1 MRISVFILL
10 FFNFCAFGQ
19 KDLLELTQAY
29 PDSARN
35 IAFSQLENSPQL
47 EKQKTLF
54 RVIAQSYYQ
63 QDEWNKALI
72 YLRKEDSLN
81 SISKSSLDQLVENK
95 QLWANCL
102 YNQGLLVQADSLFQ
116 KTLTLANKVE
126 DYQLKA
132 SVLLDAGWLARER
145 GRHAEALE
153 VYFKAKTLAELN
165 KDETLLAE
173 CYSKIAVV
181 YHVKFEFEK
190 AKENYDN
197 ALSIY
202 QKQNDLEKIARL
214 YNNYGLLNQYQGY
227 SSKAVSYFERSID
240 MCDSLGNNKGV
251 AIANENLGILCYED
265 LENYPLAL
273 RRFRASLDY
282 WKSTDDIYGQCQT
295 MVYMLFVYELQ
306 KNYTALVDSGLKAL
320 ELSRMAGAKD
330 VERDALILVS
340 KGYDGLGA
348 SNLAFNYYKQHI
360 ALRDSLQSLNKDE
373 EIKLLGIQ
381 NEMESKQ
388 IQDSLNLAL
397 KHEQESAEIAMQV
410 KEQRF
415 WTGLSLSIVIALI
428 VIIFLLFRGSQQ
440 RKKAALL
447 IEKTNQLLQ
456 TKNSEII
463 DSITYAKRIQE
474 AILPTDQTIK
484 NNFSKSFVYYL
495 PKDIVAG
502 DFYWIEDIVENQQKS
517 TLFAVADCTG
527 HGVPGA
533 MVSVICANA
542 LNKAVNELGIYQP
555 SEILEEITKIV
566 VKTFEKSDSELK
578 DGMDISLVK
587 ITSLKNG
594 NILLDY
600 AGANNPLWVIKA
612 DDKELK
618 ETKATK
624 RPIGKYAIDTPFVN
638 SSFELS
644 PGDMVYLFTDGYAD
658 QFGGEKN
665 KKFKYKTL
673 KNLLINISDKSVEE
687 QKVILDQTFQQW
699 KGGIEQVDDVCISG
713 IRV

>member
-1 MRISVFILL
+1 ML
-10 FFNFCAFGQ
+10 
-19 KDLLELTQAY
+19 DLTRAY

-35 IAFSQLENSPQL
+35 IAFNQLKQSPL
-47 EKQKTLF
+47 IDKQKTLF
-54 RVIAQSYYQ
+54 RVIAQSYFEE
-63 QDEWNKALI
+63 DEWTEALI
-72 YLRKEDSLN
+72 YLQKEDSLN
-81 SISKSSLDQLVENK
+81 SISKPSLDKLVENK

-102 YNQGLLVQADSLFQ
+102 YNQGLLVQADSLLQ
-116 KTLTLANKVE
+116 KTLTLANEVE

-153 VYFKAKTLAELN
+153 VYFKAKTLSELN

-190 AKENYDN
+190 AKENYDK

-227 SSKAVSYFERSID
+227 SSKAVNYFEQSLE
-240 MCDSLGNNKGV
+240 MCDSLENYKGV

-265 LENYPLAL
+265 LENYPMAL
-273 RRFRASLDY
+273 IRFQASLDY
-282 WKSTDDIYGQCQT
+282 WRSTEDIYGQSQT
-295 MVYMLFVYELQ
+295 MVYMLFVFELQ
-306 KNYTALVDSGLKAL
+306 KNYAALVDSGLKAL
-320 ELSRMAGAKD
+320 ELSRLAGAKD
-330 VERDALILVS
+330 VERDALILLS

-381 NEMESKQ
+381 NDMESKQ
-388 IQDSLNLAL
+388 IQDSLSLAL
-397 KHEQESAEIAMQV
+397 RHEQESAEIAMQI

-415 WTGLSLSIVIALI
+415 WNGLSLSIVIGLI

-440 RKKAALL
+440 RKKAASL
-447 IEKTNQLLQ
+447 IEETNQLLQ

-474 AILPTDQTIK
+474 AILPTDQTI
-484 NNFSKSFVYYL
+484 NNQLGESFVYYL

-502 DFYWIEDIVENQQKS
+502 DFYWIEDIIENGQKS

-533 MVSVICANA
+533 MVSVICSNA
-542 LNKAVNELGIYQP
+542 LNKAVNEMGIYRP

-587 ITSLKNG
+587 MTALENG
-594 NILLDY
+594 NIALDY
-600 AGANNPLWVIKA
+600 AGANNPLWVIRGNS
-612 DDKELK
+612 KELQ

-638 SSFELS
+638 SSFELNQ
-644 PGDMVYLFTDGYAD
+644 GDMVYLFTDGYAD

-673 KNLLINISDKSVEE
+673 KNLLVQIADKPVDE
-687 QKVILDQTFQQW
+687 QKVILDQTFNQW
-699 KGGIEQVDDVCISG
+699 KGTIEQVDDVCISG

>member
-1 MRISVFILL
+1 MRISIFIFLL
-10 FFNFCAFGQ
+10 IHFCSFGQ

-35 IAFSQLENSPQL
+35 IAFVQLEKSPKI

-63 QDEWNKALI
+63 QDEWDSALI
-72 YLRKEDSLN
+72 YLQKEDSLN
-81 SISKSSLDQLVENK
+81 SISTSSIDQLVENK
-95 QLWANCL
+95 QLWASSL
-102 YNQGLLVQADSLFQ
+102 YNQGFLVQADSVLQ
-116 KTLTLANKVE
+116 NTLSLLSEVE
-126 DYQLKA
+126 NYKLKA

-153 VYFKAKTLAELN
+153 VYFKAKTLSELN
-165 KDETLLAE
+165 KDEALLAE

-181 YHVKFEFEK
+181 YHVKLEFEK
-190 AKENYDN
+190 AKENYDK
-197 ALSIY
+197 ALFIY
-202 QKQNDLEKIARL
+202 QKQSDQEKIARL
-214 YNNYGLLNQYQGY
+214 YNNYGLLYQYQGY
-227 SSKAVSYFERSID
+227 STKAVNCFERSIE
-240 MCDSLGNNKGV
+240 MCDSLGNSKGV

-273 RRFRASLDY
+273 NRFQASLDY
-282 WKSTDDIYGQCQT
+282 WRSTQDIYGQSQT

-320 ELSRMAGAKD
+320 ELSQLAGAKD
-330 VERDALILVS
+330 VERDALILLS

-348 SNLAFNYYKQHI
+348 SNKAFSYYKQHI
-360 ALRDSLQSLNKDE
+360 RLRDSLQSLNKDE
-373 EIKLLGIQ
+373 EIKLLGLQ

-397 KHEQESAEIAMQV
+397 QHEQESAEIAMQV

-440 RKKAALL
+440 RKKAASL
-447 IEKTNQLLQ
+447 IEETNQLLQ

-474 AILPTDQTIK
+474 AILPTDQIIK
-484 NNFSKSFVYYL
+484 NHLGESFVYYL

-502 DFYWIEDIVENQQKS
+502 DFYWIEDVIENGQKS

-542 LNKAVNELGIYQP
+542 LNKAVNEMGIYNP

-587 ITSLKNG
+587 MTALENG
-594 NILLDY
+594 NIALAY
-600 AGANNPLWVIKA
+600 AGANNPLWIVK
-612 DDKELK
+612 DNSKELL

-624 RPIGKYAIDTPFVN
+624 RPIGKNAIDTPFVN
-638 SSFELS
+638 STFELS
-644 PGDMVYLFTDGYAD
+644 SGDMIYLFTDGYAD

-673 KNLLINISDKSVEE
+673 KNLLIQIANKPVDQ
-687 QKVILDQTFQQW
+687 QKAILNQTFNQW